1 MAAERIMAISQTTI
15 EALAGRIGQELALSE
30 WVQVKQ
36 QRIDDFAEVIGDE
49 QWIHV
54 DPLRAA
60 AESPYET
67 TVAHGFLLLSLIGH
81 MLRQGIEVVD
91 SPMSIDYGLDR
102 VRFTGPVHAGAVV
115 RGRFVVKAVRRRG
128 HGLLVTWQ
136 VTVERQHVEKPC
148 CVAEWL
154 VLYSQTPGE
163 SHA

>member
-1 MAAERIMAISQTTI
+1 MATERAMATSQITI
-15 EALAGRIGQELALSE
+15 DALAGRIGQELVMSE

-81 MLRQGIEVVD
+81 MLRHGIEVVD
-91 SPMSIDYGLDR
+91 SPMAIDYGLEPR
-102 VRFTGPVHAGAVV
+102 AIHGTRA
-115 RGRFVVKAVRRRG
+115 RRRRG
-128 HGLLVTWQ
+128 PRSVRRQGG
-136 VTVERQHVEKPC
+136 ERGAAVGS
-148 CVAEWL
+148 W
-154 VLYSQTPGE
+154 
-163 SHA
+163 